1 MIQHH
6 RLHDVHALPAADRGL
21 GPAAGWWDPEWPGH
35 ESSGPTRNLQ
45 DEIRA
50 RSAPYY
56 IPSRT
61 RSSATGPNTE
71 NPTLFPRDSFPSEF
85 SPPLDYFPHMSS
97 QSIHGSTFNVIRG
110 NVNSIQHQG
119 ESARQ
124 FLHRIG
130 ACDAF
135 HNSAERFPQPKCHP
149 ETRTKMLD
157 RLWDWTRGIER
168 PWTYWDE
175 IDWAPRE
182 HRTTRII
189 WLHGPAGAGKSA
201 IAQSLCQK
209 LEAEDRLVASF
220 FFKRE
225 HASRGNAT
233 RLFATIA
240 YQLAALPGFNSII
253 SRNLANDPAV
263 VDKSFLVQF
272 EKLIIEPCRLANS
285 ASPPIVI
292 IDGLDECE
300 GRHVQE
306 EILRSFANPILSP
319 LPVYLLIASR
329 PEPHISETFQET
341 SLKGQHRRVNVDQSF
356 EDVRKYLRDEFTRIH
371 TNHRQTMANISSPWP
386 SSSVMDE
393 LVEKSSGYF
402 VYASTVI
409 KFVDD
414 KNYRPSDR
422 LDVVT
427 GLAEPD
433 SRSPFAALDQLYS
446 QILSRA
452 SAHPQLLHILAVIA
466 TKFFLALSPLNASWN

>member
-1 MIQHH
+1 
-6 RLHDVHALPAADRGL
+6 
-21 GPAAGWWDPEWPGH
+21 
-35 ESSGPTRNLQ
+35 
-45 DEIRA
+45 
-50 RSAPYY
+50 
-56 IPSRT
+56 
-61 RSSATGPNTE
+61 
-71 NPTLFPRDSFPSEF
+71 
-85 SPPLDYFPHMSS
+85 
-97 QSIHGSTFNVIRG
+97 
-110 NVNSIQHQG
+110 
-119 ESARQ
+119 
-124 FLHRIG
+124 
-130 ACDAF
+130 AF

-149 ETRTKMLD
+149 ETRAEMLD
-157 RLWDWTRGIER
+157 RL
-168 PWTYWDE
+168 
-175 IDWAPRE
+175 E
-182 HRTTRII
+182 HQTTRIL

-209 LEAEDRLVASF
+209 LEAEGHLVASF

-225 HASRGNAT
+225 HASRGNAA

-240 YQLAALPGFNSII
+240 YQLAALPELNSII

-263 VDKSFLVQF
+263 VNKSFSVQL
-272 EKLIIEPCRLANS
+272 EKLIIEPCRLANP

-329 PEPHISETFQET
+329 PEPHIGETFQET
-341 SLKGQHRRVNVDQSF
+341 SLERQHRPVNVDQSF

-386 SSSVMDE
+386 SSSVMDM
-393 LVEKSSGYF
+393 LVRKSSGYF

-422 LDVVT
+422 LDIVM

-433 SRSPFAALDQLYS
+433 SGSPFAALDQLYS
-446 QILSRA
+446 QILSQA
-452 SAHPQLLHILAVIA
+452 SAHP
-466 TKFFLALSPLNASWN
+466 